1 MPTESLTK
9 SKSVKGLKIPA
20 RFSKPGSNPLND
32 LEWEFRTSQITNPD
46 GSVVFKMENVR
57 VPKGWSQVAVDI
69 IAQKYFRRAGV
80 PAALKK
86 AEEKGIPEWLQRSVP
101 DDAELAKL

>member
-1 MPTESLTK
+1 MANTLTNS
-9 SKSVKGLKIPA
+9 SKPIKKGLKVTP
-20 RFSKPGSNPLND
+20 RFTEAGADPYAS
-32 LEWEFRTSQITNPD
+32 LEWESRTSVITNPD

-80 PAALKK
+80 PAALEKV
-86 AEEKGIPEWLQRSVP
+86 AEAGVPEWLQRSIP
-101 DDAELAKL
+101 NA